1 MTNSIVTALI
11 SFFVTVAIAPFAIKY
26 LIKLKFGQ
34 EIREIGPEWHS
45 KKRGTPTMGGVVF
58 ILAVLIATAVNYKL
72 FSPKLLLMLVGSVA
86 FGIIGFIDDYIKV
99 VLKRNLGL
107 TAKQKSF
114 LQVLV
119 AAVVLVIG
127 LNYGIISTKIF
138 IPFFRFYA
146 DLGWFYI
153 PLALF
158 VMVGV
163 VNSVNLTDG
172 IDGLAT
178 SVTIVVMI
186 FFGCILVDQ
195 PSLSVFVNAVL
206 GGLIGFLLFNKNPAK
221 VFMGDTGSLFLGGA
235 VALMSIIC
243 ENPLILIL
251 VGFVYFAETLS
262 VIIQVTSFKLT
273 GKRVFKMTPIHHHFE
288 MCGWKEK
295 KIVLVF
301 SAATAILV
309 IISLFGVL

>member
-1 MTNSIVTALI
+1 MTNNILTALI
-11 SFFVTVAIAPFAIKY
+11 SFIVTVAVSPIAIKY
-26 LIKLKFGQ
+26 LTKLKFGQ
-34 EIREIGPEWHS
+34 EIREIGPEWHN
-45 KKRGTPTMGGVVF
+45 KKRGTPTMGGIVVIF
-58 ILAVLIATAVNYKL
+58 SVLVATAFNYKL
-72 FSPKLLLMLVGSVA
+72 LSPKLLLVLVSSVS

-119 AAVVLVIG
+119 AAVVLVTG
-127 LNYGIISTKIF
+127 LNYGIISTNIF
-138 IPFFRFYA
+138 IPFLKIYK

-153 PLALF
+153 PVALF
-158 VMVGV
+158 VIVGV

-186 FFGCILVDQ
+186 FFGCILVDN
-195 PSLSVFVNAVL
+195 PSLSVFVNAIL

-235 VALMSIIC
+235 VAMLAIIC
-243 ENPLILIL
+243 ENPLILVL
-251 VGFVYFAETLS
+251 AGFVYFAETLS

-288 MCGWKEK
+288 MCGWNEK
-295 KIVLVF
+295 KIVLAF
-301 SAATAILV
+301 SVVTALLSVVSIL
-309 IISLFGVL
+309 GVL